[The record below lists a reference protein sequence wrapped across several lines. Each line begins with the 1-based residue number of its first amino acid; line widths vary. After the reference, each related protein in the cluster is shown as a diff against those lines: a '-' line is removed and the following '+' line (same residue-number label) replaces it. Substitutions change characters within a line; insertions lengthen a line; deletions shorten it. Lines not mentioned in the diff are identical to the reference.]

1 MDDLKVIIEENPV
14 QLTFDDPSFNVYLE
28 ELNTTVSV
36 SQEITQVEISSSDIK
51 ILTVAEQGPSGA
63 PGSGSGG
70 GGLFP
75 IIVSAEAP
83 VNAPIGTLW
92 LDI

>member
-1 MDDLKVIIEENPV
+1 MDDVKVIIEENPV
-14 QLTFDDPSFNVYLE
+14 QLSFDDPSFNVYLE
-28 ELNTTVSV
+28 EQNTSISV

-51 ILTVAEQGPSGA
+51 ILSIAEQGP
-63 PGSGSGG
+63 PGVGGGGS

-75 IIVSAEAP
+75 IIVSQDPP

>member
-1 MDDLKVIIEENPV
+1 MDDVKVIIEENPV
-14 QLTFDDPSFNVYLE
+14 QLSFDDPSFNVYLE
-28 ELNTTVSV
+28 EQNTSISV

-51 ILTVAEQGPSGA
+51 ILTIAEQGPPGVG
-63 PGSGSGG
+63 GSGS

-75 IIVSAEAP
+75 IIVSDTPP
-83 VNAPIGTLW
+83 VDAPIGTLW

>member
-1 MDDLKVIIEENPV
+1 MDDVKVIIEENPV
-14 QLTFDDPSFNVYLE
+14 QLSFDDPSFNVYLE
-28 ELNTTVSV
+28 EQNTSISV

-51 ILTVAEQGPSGA
+51 ILTVAEQGP
-63 PGSGSGG
+63 PGVGGEGS

-75 IIVSAEAP
+75 IIVSATPP
-83 VNAPIGTLW
+83 VNAPVGTLW

>member
-1 MDDLKVIIEENPV
+1 MDDVKVIIEENPV
-14 QLTFDDPSFNVYLE
+14 QLSFDDPSFNVYLE
-28 ELNTTVSV
+28 EQNTSISV
-36 SQEITQVEISSSDIK
+36 TQEITQVEISSSDIK
-51 ILTVAEQGPSGA
+51 ILTIAEQGP
-63 PGSGSGG
+63 PGVGGGGS

-75 IIVSAEAP
+75 IIVSQDPP

>member
-1 MDDLKVIIEENPV
+1 MIEDLKVIIEENPV
-14 QLTFDDPSFNVYLE
+14 QLSFDDPSFNVYLE
-28 ELNTTVSV
+28 EQNTTISV

-51 ILTVAEQGPSGA
+51 ILTVAEQGP
-63 PGSGSGG
+63 PGVGGGTSG

-75 IIVSAEAP
+75 IIVSQDP
-83 VNAPIGTLW
+83 PTNAPIGTLW

>member
-1 MDDLKVIIEENPV
+1 MEGMQVIIEENPV

-28 ELNTTVSV
+28 ELNTTISV

-51 ILTVAEQGPSGA
+51 ILTIAEQGP
-63 PGSGSGG
+63 PGVGGGS

-75 IIVSAEAP
+75 MSVGLTPPSNP
-83 VNAPIGTLW
+83 SVGDLW
-92 LDI
+92 LDMN

>member
-1 MDDLKVIIEENPV
+1 MDDVKVIIEENPV
-14 QLTFDDPSFNVYLE
+14 QLSFDDPSFNVYLE
-28 ELNTTVSV
+28 EQNTSISV

-51 ILTVAEQGPSGA
+51 ILTIAEQGP
-63 PGSGSGG
+63 PGVGGGGS

-75 IIVSAEAP
+75 IIVSQDPP

>member
-1 MDDLKVIIEENPV
+1 MDDVKVIIEENPV
-14 QLTFDDPSFNVYLE
+14 QLSFDDPSFNVYLE
-28 ELNTTVSV
+28 EQNTSISV

-51 ILTVAEQGPSGA
+51 ILTVAEQGP
-63 PGSGSGG
+63 PGVGGGGS

-75 IIVSAEAP
+75 IIVSQDPPA
-83 VNAPIGTLW
+83 NAPIGTLW